1 MTPPTRRF
9 LLVGLTGGI
18 ATGKST
24 VSDIF
29 RRLGCIVIDADQLAR
44 EVVAPGEPA
53 LAAVARDFGDVLAPD
68 GTLDRKKLAAI
79 VFADPARRRRL
90 EGILHPAIR
99 ARFDARLEALARD
112 GFDGI
117 VLFDA
122 PVMIE
127 SGGYKHM
134 DRLVVVATD
143 EATQRARLVAR
154 DADAA
159 DGERRIT
166 SQMPLAEKVK
176 LADHVIDNSGDRAA
190 TEARTREVHAAL
202 LADLAA
208 RRSAHSV

>member
-1 MTPPTRRF
+1 MAPARRF

-24 VSDIF
+24 VSDML
-29 RRLGCIVIDADQLAR
+29 RQLGCLVIDADQLAR

-53 LAAVARDFGDVLAPD
+53 LVEVVREFGDVLTPD
-68 GTLDRKKLAAI
+68 GTLDRKKVAAI
-79 VFADPARRRRL
+79 VFADPARRHRL
-90 EGILHPAIR
+90 EAILHPAIR
-99 ARFDARLEALARD
+99 ARFDAQLDALARD

-117 VLFDA
+117 VIFDA

-134 DRLVVVATD
+134 DRLIVVATD

-154 DADAA
+154 DGDAA
-159 DGERRIT
+159 DGARRIA

-176 LADHVIDNSGDRAA
+176 LADYVIDNSGDRAA

-202 LADLAA
+202 MRELAA
-208 RRSAHSV
+208 RARAGR